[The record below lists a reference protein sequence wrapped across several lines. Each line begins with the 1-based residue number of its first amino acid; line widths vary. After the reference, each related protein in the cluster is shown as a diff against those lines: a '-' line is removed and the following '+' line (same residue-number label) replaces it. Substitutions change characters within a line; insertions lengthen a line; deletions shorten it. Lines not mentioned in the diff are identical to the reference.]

1 MSATNFKTVNQTYRQ
16 LIGNGLTYC
25 IPRFQ
30 RDYSWTDE
38 EWDDLWQDLLSVF
51 DRSNNDDA
59 HYMGYLVLQSN
70 DDKVFYVIDGQQRLT
85 TLSIIVLAG
94 LKNLKKLISDKVEA
108 ERNKQRLDQLMGT
121 YIGYLDPV
129 TLQSKPKLTLNR
141 NNDHFYK
148 TYLVALA
155 EKMPQRNLKSSEHSL
170 RKAFDWFDKKI
181 AEYMKGD
188 LDKGVVIAQLIE
200 EMSSKLFFTVID
212 RKSTRLNSSH
222 T

>member
-1 MSATNFKTVNQTYRQ
+1 MKMAATNFKTENNTLRK
-16 LIGNGLTYC
+16 LIGNGLTYR

-129 TLQSKPKLTLNR
+129 TDGR
-141 NNDHFYK
+141 YFG
-148 TYLVALA
+148 A
-155 EKMPQRNLKSSEHSL
+155 NL
-170 RKAFDWFDKKI
+170 
-181 AEYMKGD
+181 G
-188 LDKGVVIAQLIE
+188 DKGSGINVKYASDPYWGEKAAAV
-200 EMSSKLFFTVID
+200 
-212 RKSTRLNSSH
+212 
-222 T
+222 